1 MKKTLYLL
9 LLAAGLLAP
18 LPAQAAKQYKTQAE
32 AAEAVT
38 DDGYILVVYGKG
50 WDRFSEA
57 LCKKVIAAPEVQQA
71 AGNAALILTPFY
83 QYATEAERAAQSEI
97 WGSLVE
103 PRAHSM
109 ETYPSLLMYDKE
121 GYLYGRVQGSVL
133 LRGTMAEIGADI
145 KAKLEA
151 KHKQEEIMKRAEA
164 ANGVERARLYAEACT
179 FDNIEW
185 PNNIRA
191 MVKEADPGDQSGMV
205 RRLHFDGWALAQKY
219 CGKDTDGGLQL
230 GEGPTVKAMQD
241 MLKDDAYTPEQK
253 QVMHAIIIGTMRRS
267 NAAGNKTQML
277 QHANEIKRLN
287 PESNLGVTA
296 DQIIKLWINGD
307 GKKK

>member
-18 LPAQAAKQYKTQAE
+18 MPAQAAKQYKTQTE

-50 WDRFSEA
+50 WDRFSEP
-57 LCKKVIAAPEVQQA
+57 LCKKVIEAPEIQQA

-83 QYATEAERAAQSEI
+83 QYATEAERSAQREV
-97 WGSLVE
+97 WGSLAE
-103 PRAHSM
+103 PLARSM
-109 ETYPSLLMYDKE
+109 ETYPCLLLYDKE
-121 GYLYGRVQGSVL
+121 GYLYGRVQGPVL
-133 LRGTMAEIGADI
+133 LRGTMAEIAADL
-145 KAKLEA
+145 KAKMDS
-151 KHKQEEIMKRAEA
+151 KRKQEEIMKKA
-164 ANGVERARLYAEACT
+164 AAASGVEKAKLIAEACA

-185 PNNIRA
+185 PNNARG
-191 MVKEADPGDQSGMV
+191 MVKEADPSDQSGMV

-219 CGKDTDGGLQL
+219 CGKDTDGGMQL

-241 MLKDDAYTPEQK
+241 MMKDDAYTPEQK
-253 QVMHAIIIGTMRRS
+253 QVMHAIIIGTLRRS
-267 NAAGNKTQML
+267 NADANKTQMR
-277 QHANEIKRLN
+277 QHANEMKRLN
-287 PESNLGVTA
+287 PESNLGVTV
-296 DQIIKLWINGD
+296 DQIMKIWINDD

>member
-38 DDGYILVVYGKG
+38 DDGYALVVYGKG
-50 WDRFSEA
+50 WDRFSEQ
-57 LCKKVIAAPEVQQA
+57 LCQKIIAAPEVQQA

-83 QYATEAERAAQSEI
+83 QYATESERSSQHEV
-97 WGSLVE
+97 WGALVE

-109 ETYPSLLMYDKE
+109 ETYPCLLLYDKE
-121 GYLYGRVQGSVL
+121 GYLYGRVQGPVV
-133 LRGTMAEIGADI
+133 LRGTMAEIAADL
-145 KAKLEA
+145 KTKMDS
-151 KHKQEEIMKRAEA
+151 KRKQEEIMKKAEA
-164 ANGVERARLYAEACT
+164 ASGVERAKLYAEACT

-191 MVKEADPGDQSGMV
+191 KVKEADPGDQSGMV

-219 CGKDTDGGLQL
+219 CGKDPDGGLQL
-230 GEGPTVKAMQD
+230 GEGPTVKAMED
-241 MLKDDAYTPEQK
+241 MIKDDAYTPEQK
-253 QVMHAIIIGTMRRS
+253 QVMHAIIIGTLRRS
-267 NAAGNKTQML
+267 NAAGNKPQMR
-277 QHANEIKRLN
+277 QHANEMKRLN
-287 PESNLGVTA
+287 PESNLGVTV
-296 DQIIKLWINGD
+296 DQIMKLWINED